1 MLWVTLMAATTG
13 TKMVDCSDAQ
23 RAELMVAWMVDS
35 MVDTM
40 VVMTVA
46 AKDAWMAGY
55 WVVR

>member
-1 MLWVTLMAATTG
+1 MAATTG